1 LSEKNSSSRLVPTY
15 FSRFISQ
22 GVWKDTPVPHWIA
35 LIGFVLIA
43 LAISIAG
50 WQIFSHQKQR
60 IKNDRQNELE
70 AIADLKVKQL
80 LQWRQEKM
88 GDAELV
94 RNNRI
99 LAGQIGMWIKQGM
112 PRSEIYNKLKTRMTD
127 QQRAHRLHE
136 VLLLDVDGQLLLKVG
151 TEHDSDAH
159 INLNAEVLQE
169 VVQGGESVFTNI
181 YWAYDADNADH
192 VHQDLYIP
200 LLANTMNGTL
210 KTTSLMV
217 FRIDPERYLYPM
229 VVTWPNRSASV
240 ESILLRPEEDGIVTL
255 AGRRHIAKNPGEHF
269 APPANRKTPPGL
281 ALAGKEGIIEH
292 LDYRDVP
299 VLSVVRKVDGSPWFL
314 VTKMDIS
321 EIYAP
326 VFDLARTV
334 FWVVL
339 AFVLATGV
347 TAFHWWRQMRASYLA
362 GHYRTELERQALEQ
376 RFNALTQYA
385 NDIILL
391 VNSEGRIVEVNNRG
405 IEAFGFS
412 REGLLGLDISDLR
425 PAREKELSIEQRQR
439 LQQEGSLLFEA
450 MFLRRDGS
458 EFPVEVSARLIE
470 LDNEFY
476 FQGILR
482 DISERKK
489 AEEQI
494 QFLAHHDP
502 LTSLPNRFLLQDRL
516 SQCIARAHRNRDR
529 VAILYLDFDR
539 FKNINDSLGHS
550 VGDEVLQ
557 AVAERLQ
564 TCIRE
569 GDTVA
574 RIGGDEFVLLL
585 PDLKEGECVVQVAKK
600 ILDLGNKPYAIGNYQ
615 LRVTVSVGISV
626 YPDDGT
632 DVDSLL
638 KNADAAMY
646 HAKAAGR
653 DSYYYYTQDMN
664 ARALDILQ
672 MENSLQS
679 ALDNQEFHLCYQPQV
694 DLASGRIVGAEA
706 LLRWNHPEKGEIP
719 PGRFIP
725 VAEDRGLISPIGAWV
740 IETACRQNRQWQQEG
755 LRPVQVAVNI
765 SAQQLHHA
773 EFSSH
778 LQAVLEETGLSP
790 SLLELELT
798 ESAVMQDAEQM
809 IDLLNALKKL
819 GLSLAIDDFGT
830 GYSSLSYLK
839 RFPIDRL
846 KIDQSFI
853 KDLTLR
859 HEEEAITQAIIGMG
873 RTLKM
878 KAIAEGVETD
888 EQLRFLKQA
897 GCDEIQGFLFSKPL
911 PAEEFAQL
919 LAADRRLDGGLPA
932 SG

>member
-1 LSEKNSSSRLVPTY
+1 
-15 FSRFISQ
+15 
-22 GVWKDTPVPHWIA
+22 
-35 LIGFVLIA
+35 
-43 LAISIAG
+43 
-50 WQIFSHQKQR
+50 
-60 IKNDRQNELE
+60 
-70 AIADLKVKQL
+70 
-80 LQWRQEKM
+80 M
-88 GDAELV
+88 
-94 RNNRI
+94 
-99 LAGQIGMWIKQGM
+99 
-112 PRSEIYNKLKTRMTD
+112 
-127 QQRAHRLHE
+127 
-136 VLLLDVDGQLLLKVG
+136 
-151 TEHDSDAH
+151 
-159 INLNAEVLQE
+159 
-169 VVQGGESVFTNI
+169 
-181 YWAYDADNADH
+181 
-192 VHQDLYIP
+192 
-200 LLANTMNGTL
+200 
-210 KTTSLMV
+210 
-217 FRIDPERYLYPM
+217 
-229 VVTWPNRSASV
+229 
-240 ESILLRPEEDGIVTL
+240 
-255 AGRRHIAKNPGEHF
+255 
-269 APPANRKTPPGL
+269 
-281 ALAGKEGIIEH
+281 
-292 LDYRDVP
+292 
-299 VLSVVRKVDGSPWFL
+299 
-314 VTKMDIS
+314 
-321 EIYAP
+321 
-326 VFDLARTV
+326 
-334 FWVVL
+334 
-339 AFVLATGV
+339 
-347 TAFHWWRQMRASYLA
+347 
-362 GHYRTELERQALEQ
+362 
-376 RFNALTQYA
+376 
-385 NDIILL
+385 
-391 VNSEGRIVEVNNRG
+391 
-405 IEAFGFS
+405 
-412 REGLLGLDISDLR
+412 
-425 PAREKELSIEQRQR
+425 
-439 LQQEGSLLFEA
+439 
-450 MFLRRDGS
+450 
-458 EFPVEVSARLIE
+458 
-470 LDNEFY
+470 
-476 FQGILR
+476 
-482 DISERKK
+482 
-489 AEEQI
+489 
-494 QFLAHHDP
+494 
-502 LTSLPNRFLLQDRL
+502 PNRFLLQDRL

-897 GCDEIQGFLFSKPL
+897 GCDEIQGFLFSKQL